1 MTTIDRVILRPG
13 DLNNLGDLALL
24 FQCCYGLR
32 LLDPLKNAK
41 FFVSVWKPLPPE
53 IIDQLQQNAIEVL
66 SGKSVPAIL
75 RQLPRSLH
83 VWSGGQ
89 LVRNNTSIASLAV
102 SAITLMVGGIVGAKS
117 AVIGCGVSALSPKY
131 EALYRRIFRD
141 TLVFAARDRVSFE
154 RAQALVPSNRCVL
167 TEDLIHFDGPIRKLF
182 RPDAD
187 RPEIIIAPCQDES
200 EARYIDTRQLS
211 ALVKRASQNLNVDR
225 VNLVSHDIRSEMDPA
240 VCDMI
245 EKELTREG
253 IPCKA
258 IVTPNIENLI
268 SYYRSSRLV
277 VTNRLHSVFFG
288 LLSKAAVIILDDGNP
303 KLTQAAERFS
313 IPIIKVGELSP
324 SALDSVLESAM
335 AQSEDSRISAL
346 LRNASEKAQ
355 MNFAVLGDA
364 LSGLIVR

>member
-1 MTTIDRVILRPG
+1 
-13 DLNNLGDLALL
+13 
-24 FQCCYGLR
+24 
-32 LLDPLKNAK
+32 
-41 FFVSVWKPLPPE
+41 
-53 IIDQLQQNAIEVL
+53 
-66 SGKSVPAIL
+66 
-75 RQLPRSLH
+75 
-83 VWSGGQ
+83 
-89 LVRNNTSIASLAV
+89 
-102 SAITLMVGGIVGAKS
+102 
-117 AVIGCGVSALSPKY
+117 
-131 EALYRRIFRD
+131 
-141 TLVFAARDRVSFE
+141 
-154 RAQALVPSNRCVL
+154 
-167 TEDLIHFDGPIRKLF
+167 
-182 RPDAD
+182 
-187 RPEIIIAPCQDES
+187 
-200 EARYIDTRQLS
+200 
-211 ALVKRASQNLNVDR
+211 
-225 VNLVSHDIRSEMDPA
+225 MDPA